1 LSESVTGIFGASAAT
16 FAASNR
22 GPSTKAL
29 YQWLSRRARFF
40 RPAPS
45 GVSRTVRTEIKVER
59 RDMTLR
65 VGGVTGFDVCPF
77 CGQKLAPGEAEQ
89 ARLRLQEGSIPPT
102 NVPVDGTS
110 S

>member
-1 LSESVTGIFGASAAT
+1 
-16 FAASNR
+16 
-22 GPSTKAL
+22 
-29 YQWLSRRARFF
+29 
-40 RPAPS
+40 
-45 GVSRTVRTEIKVER
+45 
-59 RDMTLR
+59 MTLL

-102 NVPVDGTS
+102 NLPADGTS